1 MTGRDSLGA
10 HHVGTTTDPGG
21 VPDRL
26 AGSGRVWVRHRLGG
40 RGRVWVRDRLG
51 GRDRVRP
58 SDRLGG
64 RGRVWVPVRRGGRGR
79 GGAAERGGAT
89 ICVLAVGLVI
99 VLVGL
104 FGAAL
109 GAARTARQQAR
120 VAADF
125 GALAGAARAL
135 GGEATACAVAGELTG
150 ANGARLA
157 ACRLDGL
164 DVLVTTEVEVTP
176 LPWLTRTVT
185 ATSRA
190 GPVRG

>member
-1 MTGRDSLGA
+1 MT
-10 HHVGTTTDPGG
+10 
-21 VPDRL
+21 
-26 AGSGRVWVRHRLGG
+26 AGSGLRVNRASVAT
-40 RGRVWVRDRLG
+40 D
-51 GRDRVRP
+51 
-58 SDRLGG
+58 
-64 RGRVWVPVRRGGRGR
+64 
-79 GGAAERGGAT
+79 RGGAT
-89 ICVLAVGLVI
+89 VCLLAVGLVF

-125 GALAGAARAL
+125 GALAGAGRAL
-135 GGEATACAVAGELTG
+135 GGEGTACGAAGELVG
-150 ANGARLA
+150 ANAARLS

-164 DVLVTTEVEVTP
+164 DVLVTAEVTVTP

-190 GPVRG
+190 GPIRG